1 MTASPTPR
9 RAALAFVFVT
19 ALLDVLALGIVI
31 PVLPDLVKG
40 FVGGDNAQA
49 AHMVGLF
56 GTLFA
61 AMQFLFSPL
70 IGALSDRFGRR
81 PILLV
86 SCFGLGVDYLLMA
99 VAPSLG
105 WLVVGR
111 IVSGITAASFTTASA
126 YIADVTPAEKRAG
139 AFGMLGAAF
148 GLGFIVGPAAGGL
161 LGGIEPRLP
170 FWVAGGLSL
179 LNACYGLFVLPE
191 SLPADRRG
199 AFSWRR
205 ANPLGAFALLRGAPG
220 LLGLGGIVWL
230 YYLAHEVLNNTF
242 VIYVNDRYGWGPES
256 VGLTLA
262 GVGVCSTVVQG
273 GLVGRV
279 VKRLGAR
286 RTMMVGLVAGA
297 AGFTTFGASPVGAG
311 LLCGIPLVALWGM
324 VGPSAQSMMSAQVAA
339 TEQGLLQG
347 TLVSIRGITGMI
359 GPLLFTSVLADS
371 VGPFAMLPQGSP
383 FMLAAVL
390 LVAALALAFVVT
402 RPQRAM
408 A

>member
-1 MTASPTPR
+1 M
-9 RAALAFVFVT
+9 
-19 ALLDVLALGIVI
+19 
-31 PVLPDLVKG
+31 
-40 FVGGDNAQA
+40 
-49 AHMVGLF
+49 
-56 GTLFA
+56 
-61 AMQFLFSPL
+61 
-70 IGALSDRFGRR
+70 SDRFGRR

-86 SCFGLGVDYLLMA
+86 SCFGLGADYLLMA
-99 VAPSLG
+99 LAPTLS

-111 IVSGITAASFTTASA
+111 ILSGITAASFTTASA

-199 AFSWRR
+199 VFSWRR

-220 LLGLGGIVWL
+220 LLGLGGVVWL
-230 YYLAHEVLNNTF
+230 YYLAHEALNNTF

-279 VKRLGAR
+279 VKRIGAR
-286 RTMMVGLVAGA
+286 RTMMVGLVAGT
-297 AGFTTFGASPVGAG
+297 AGFTVFGASPAGLG

-324 VGPSAQSMMSAQVAA
+324 VGPSAQSLMSARVSA

-347 TLVSIRGITGMI
+347 TLVSIRGVTGMV
-359 GPLLFTSVLADS
+359 GPVLFTTVLADS
-371 VGPFAMLPQGSP
+371 VGPFAMLPHGST
-383 FMLAAVL
+383 FLLAAVL
-390 LVAALALAFVVT
+390 LAAALGLSLLVT
-402 RPQRAM
+402 RPREAV